1 MLRRMKTTLTIA
13 CLLGYMLVFLGIVPV
28 WAAENTLIDLEFD
41 DGSPDGF
48 TTYIEGGDCEL
59 FNQDGKLAVHIR
71 SCGNLDYANQAYWDG
86 FSLQQGAEY
95 RYSFDVSCDIERKM
109 EYRLQLNGG
118 DYHAYMGGFITIG
131 PDTQHIEA
139 DFIMT
144 EETDPAPRLAF
155 NMGFMD
161 DMTADP
167 GEHTIL
173 FDHISLVQISG
184 TAADGTGA
192 NGTGADGSAANNA
205 GANSTASLS
214 IAVSQIGYLCADTKT
229 VILQIGET
237 PADGFVLKNDAG
249 ETVWEGS
256 LGEAFYDAASGRMLQ
271 RGDFSEVTE
280 PGTYFV
286 QAQLDGVSLESA
298 PFVIGETVFD
308 DLRTDVFRMLYL
320 QRCGTA
326 VEDDIFAHDA
336 CHLQQAFL
344 YGTNQVKDVSGGW
357 HDAGDYGR
365 YVVSGAKAVA
375 DLMLA
380 YDLSGG
386 ADDGYGLSG
395 GADDG
400 YGLSG
405 GADDKYG
412 LSDGEDDGYGLS
424 GGTDDGY
431 GIPESGNGVSDLL
444 DEARFEL
451 EWMLKMQD
459 ENGGV
464 YHKVTCR
471 NFPGVVTPEE
481 ETAELVIAP
490 ISLTAT
496 ADFAAVMAK
505 ASYLYRDID
514 PGFSQTVLSAAL
526 KAWKYGKDLPSD
538 GGFVNP
544 TDISTGEYPDTNDAD
559 EFFWA
564 ASELYLAG
572 ELDEEEVTARF
583 DAQME
588 VGFGWQS
595 MAGYG
600 MWDLVRSEKAP
611 AAIAD
616 QLKTKVLADVDAIV
630 SSAKMDGFF
639 MAFGENYPWGSN
651 MSVANNGV
659 KLSLAWKLTGEE
671 EYRILA
677 GQQRDYLLGVNTTGY
692 CFVSQEGDLSPAH
705 PHHRPSQA
713 AGFPMKG
720 MLAGGPNSSLEDPFA
735 ANVLSGSAPAACYV
749 DNEQSYST
757 NEVAVYWNSPLITL
771 LYGVI

>member
-1 MLRRMKTTLTIA
+1 MSGDAAGKFFRITDEAGNT
-13 CLLGYMLVFLGIVPV
+13 VF
-28 WAAENTLIDLEFD
+28 
-41 DGSPDGF
+41 
-48 TTYIEGGDCEL
+48 EGRWDESVY
-59 FNQDGKLAVHIR
+59 DS
-71 SCGNLDYANQAYWDG
+71 SCGSMLQHGD
-86 FSLQQGAEY
+86 FSDLRDPGVYTIRTQIDGAEY
-95 RYSFDVSCDIERKM
+95 R
-109 EYRLQLNGG
+109 
-118 DYHAYMGGFITIG
+118 
-131 PDTQHIEA
+131 
-139 DFIMT
+139 
-144 EETDPAPRLAF
+144 
-155 NMGFMD
+155 
-161 DMTADP
+161 
-167 GEHTIL
+167 
-173 FDHISLVQISG
+173 
-184 TAADGTGA
+184 
-192 NGTGADGSAANNA
+192 
-205 GANSTASLS
+205 
-214 IAVSQIGYLCADTKT
+214 
-229 VILQIGET
+229 
-237 PADGFVLKNDAG
+237 
-249 ETVWEGS
+249 
-256 LGEAFYDAASGRMLQ
+256 
-271 RGDFSEVTE
+271 
-280 PGTYFV
+280 
-286 QAQLDGVSLESA
+286 SA
-298 PFVIGETVFD
+298 PFAVGD
-308 DLRTDVFRMLYL
+308 DVFENLRRAAVRMLYL
-320 QRCGTA
+320 QRCGVGT
-326 VEDDIFAHDA
+326 VSDDPALADFMHGQ
-336 CHLQQAFL
+336 CHASPALV
-344 YGTNQVKDVSGGW
+344 YGENRTKDVTGGW

-365 YVVSGAKAVA
+365 YVVPGAKAVE
-375 DLMLA
+375 DLFIA
-380 YDLSGG
+380 YEWSGRG
-386 ADDGYGLSG
+386 DD
-395 GADDG
+395 DF
-400 YGLSG
+400 
-405 GADDKYG
+405 
-412 LSDGEDDGYGLS
+412 
-424 GGTDDGY
+424 
-431 GIPESGNGVSDLL
+431 GIPESGNGISDYL